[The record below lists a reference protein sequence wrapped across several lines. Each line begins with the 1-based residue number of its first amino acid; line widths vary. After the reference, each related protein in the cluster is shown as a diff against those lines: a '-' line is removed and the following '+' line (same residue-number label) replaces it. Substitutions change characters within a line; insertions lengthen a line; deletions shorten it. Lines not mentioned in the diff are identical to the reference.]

1 MTGVPDFWARR
12 DRAGHAVLMLDY
24 DGTLAPFQVDRFA
37 AYPLP
42 GVVDALHAINELPD
56 TRLALVSGRPVAE
69 VERFVGA
76 NTFIIAG
83 THGFELYLP
92 GTGLQQHALDAPLS
106 AVLDTAAEEA
116 ALVVGPNW
124 TERKIATVAAH
135 TRHLSADEAETAL
148 ETLAER
154 WVTLTTEF
162 TEVRR
167 FNGGIEMRV
176 RGRDKGS
183 VVRELLALGPN
194 DAFAVYIGDDETDE
208 DAFRALPAD
217 GIGIKVGAA
226 GTASA
231 ARGRLASCEM
241 VRELLWDWV
250 QPRRGR

>member
-1 MTGVPDFWARR
+1 
-12 DRAGHAVLMLDY
+12 MLDY

-37 AYPLP
+37 AFPLP
-42 GVVDALHAINELPD
+42 GVVDALHAINTLPD
-56 TRLALVSGRPVAE
+56 TRLALISGRPVAE

-76 NTFIIAG
+76 SSFIIAG

-92 GTGLQQHALDAPLS
+92 GMGLQQHALDASLND
-106 AVLDTAAEEA
+106 VLDTAAEEA
-116 ALVVGPNW
+116 TLVVGPNW
-124 TERKIATVAAH
+124 TERKVATVAAH
-135 TRHLSADEAETAL
+135 TRQLSPEEAELAL

-154 WVTLTTEF
+154 WVTLTTPL

-167 FNGGIEMRV
+167 FNGGLEMRV

-183 VVRELLALGPN
+183 VVRELLALGPE

-217 GIGIKVGAA
+217 GIGIRVGAA
-226 GTASA
+226 GVASA
-231 ARGRLASCEM
+231 ARGRLASCET
-241 VRELLWDWV
+241 VRELLWDWA